1 MNFYRYL
8 SPFYD
13 QMINFGQRLDSE
25 KPVFKNILKRYPA
38 ARALDA
44 GCGSGFHSILL
55 AQLGLE
61 VTGIDQSP
69 DMLGLARKNA
79 QKYGVPVQFS
89 QTGFLSFRPAIS
101 DNYDAVYCLGNSF
114 VHLLTTK
121 DQHKALRN
129 FQNYLNQGGYLCMEI
144 VNYDKI
150 LKEKRKVLAVRDI
163 GEQRIT
169 RSYRFNEKTITFTVT
184 IDSKEGKKKFDTEL
198 YPLKYREAV
207 SMINDVGFVKIEVF
221 GNLKLDS
228 YDPWESEN
236 LCLFCSQ

>member
-1 MNFYRYL
+1 
-8 SPFYD
+8 
-13 QMINFGQRLDSE
+13 MIKFGQRLDSE

-79 QKYGVPVQFS
+79 RTYGVPIQFS
-89 QTGFLSFRPAIS
+89 QTGFLSFRPEIS
-101 DNYDAVYCLGNSF
+101 DNYDAVFCLGNSF
-114 VHLLTTK
+114 VHLLTDN
-121 DQHKALRN
+121 DQHKALNN
-129 FQNYLNQGGYLCMEI
+129 FQDCLNRGGYLCMEI

-163 GEQRIT
+163 GKQRIT
-169 RSYRFNEKTITFTVT
+169 RSYKFNEKTITFTVT

-198 YPLKYREAV
+198 YPLKNGEAV
-207 SMINDVGFVKIEVF
+207 TMLKDVGFINIEVY
-221 GNLKLDS
+221 GNLKLES
-228 YDPWESEN
+228 YDPWRSEN

>member
-1 MNFYRYL
+1 LNFYRHL

-25 KPVFKNILKRYPA
+25 KPVFKNILKRFPA

-61 VTGIDQSP
+61 ITGIDQSP
-69 DMLGLARKNA
+69 DMLHLARRNGR
-79 QKYGVPVQFS
+79 KYGAQIQFS
-89 QTGFLSFRPAIS
+89 QTGFLSFSPVIS

-114 VHLLTTK
+114 VHLLTAK
-121 DQHKALRN
+121 DQHKALNN
-129 FQNYLNQGGYLCMEI
+129 FYNCLNRGGYLCLEI

-163 GEQRIT
+163 GEQRLT
-169 RSYRFNEKTITFTVT
+169 RSYRFNERTITFTVT
-184 IDSKEGKKKFDTEL
+184 IDSKDGKKKFDTEL

-207 SMINDVGFVKIEVF
+207 SMIKDIGFVKIEAY
-221 GNLKLDS
+221 GNLKLAS
-228 YDPWESEN
+228 YDLLGSEN
-236 LCLFCSQ
+236 LCLFCFQ